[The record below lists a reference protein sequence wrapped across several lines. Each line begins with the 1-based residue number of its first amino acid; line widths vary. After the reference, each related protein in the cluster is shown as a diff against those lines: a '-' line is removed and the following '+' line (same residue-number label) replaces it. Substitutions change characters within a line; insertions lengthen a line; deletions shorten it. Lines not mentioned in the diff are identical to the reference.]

1 MQVEETKSDG
11 LALELKVTVPAED
24 IQAKIDDRL
33 ARLGRNARVPGFRP
47 GKIPLKVLRG
57 RYAKQVL
64 GEVLEELVSNS
75 SQEVLREREIKPA
88 LQPQISIDSYDEG
101 QALEYSMAIDLM
113 PETGDV
119 DLKGISVT
127 RPVAEVSDGDI
138 DKVLENIASRNKQF
152 KPVEKPRA
160 AREGDQAVIDFVGRV
175 DGEEFEGGK
184 AEDAPL
190 ELGSGMFIPGFEEQL
205 LGAKPGD
212 RVEVKV
218 TFPEE
223 YGSAALA
230 GKDAIFDVTVKEIK
244 EPAETSIDDDFAK
257 NLGFDELKPLR
268 EAVREQILA
277 DCQQAAR
284 QRMKQQIMDQLHE
297 GRDFELPPRML
308 EMEFDALWKER
319 EQHKGHGHQH
329 EEEEGKSEEEVRA
342 EYQDAAARRVR
353 LGLML
358 SKIGEDAGVKV
369 SEEETNAALMREA
382 QRYQG
387 NEQQV
392 MEFYRSNPQAMA
404 NLNAPLYENK
414 VVDYILEMASVTDEK
429 TTVDAVLNPEPEEQ
443 KPAAE
448 KKTRA
453 AAKPKSKTATKSK
466 TTTAK
471 KKTATSAKTKTA
483 ARKKA
488 APKKSR

>member
-127 RPVAEVSDGDI
+127 RPVAEVSDSDI
-138 DKVLENIASRNKQF
+138 DKVLENIAARNKQF

-160 AREGDQAVIDFVGRV
+160 AKEGDQAVIDFVGRV

-212 RVEVKV
+212 RVEV
-218 TFPEE
+218 
-223 YGSAALA
+223 
-230 GKDAIFDVTVKEIK
+230 
-244 EPAETSIDDDFAK
+244 
-257 NLGFDELKPLR
+257 
-268 EAVREQILA
+268 
-277 DCQQAAR
+277 
-284 QRMKQQIMDQLHE
+284 
-297 GRDFELPPRML
+297 
-308 EMEFDALWKER
+308 
-319 EQHKGHGHQH
+319 
-329 EEEEGKSEEEVRA
+329 
-342 EYQDAAARRVR
+342 
-353 LGLML
+353 
-358 SKIGEDAGVKV
+358 
-369 SEEETNAALMREA
+369 
-382 QRYQG
+382 
-387 NEQQV
+387 
-392 MEFYRSNPQAMA
+392 
-404 NLNAPLYENK
+404 
-414 VVDYILEMASVTDEK
+414 
-429 TTVDAVLNPEPEEQ
+429 
-443 KPAAE
+443 
-448 KKTRA
+448 
-453 AAKPKSKTATKSK
+453 
-466 TTTAK
+466 
-471 KKTATSAKTKTA
+471 
-483 ARKKA
+483 
-488 APKKSR
+488 